1 MKKITRRNFLQ
12 ATAAMAATTAL
23 AACSSESTTTSTAT
37 SSSSTASSSSAASSD
52 AVTEIEFWYSW
63 TDKIEENN
71 ISLAEQ
77 FNETIGAEKNIKV
90 TAVYQ
95 GDYTETHSKLQAAV
109 IAGNAP
115 ALSVMEIASTRLFA
129 ENGII
134 MPMEDLIARDGVD
147 MDDFYE
153 GLLENC
159 LVDGT
164 YYGIPYLRS
173 TPILYVNTSLLA
185 AAGLPEEAP
194 ATWDDLQLY
203 CETIHEE
210 LGIYGLAMY
219 SYDWVLE
226 SFFFQQG
233 SSILSDDEMTVNL
246 NTDEGKTIFN
256 FFQALNNNEDIHIY
270 AGADS
275 SKIATDVMN
284 QTTAMWFSSTGDLT
298 KYLAV
303 GEENGFDVITAYIP
317 KAVQYGV
324 PTGGCNLVMT
334 SKLTDAEQEAAW
346 EFIKFATDTDQTV
359 FSSAL
364 TGYVTTR
371 KSAVDTAEVAA
382 LFESTP
388 QAKIALDQL
397 QDCGHGRPMN
407 PNYSEAANEIVNAL
421 DAMWT
426 ANADV
431 DTTVA
436 TYEATVNAILAQ

>member
-1 MKKITRRNFLQ
+1 MKKITRRSFLQ
-12 ATAAMAATTAL
+12 ATAALAATTAF
-23 AACSSESTTTSTAT
+23 AACSSDS
-37 SSSSTASSSSAASSD
+37 ASSSSSATLVTGDTTTSSD
-52 AVTEIEFWYSW
+52 SVTEIEFWYSW
-63 TDKIEENN
+63 SDLIEQNN
-71 ISLAEQ
+71 LDLAEQ
-77 FNETIGAEKNIKV
+77 FNNTIGAEKSMKV

-95 GDYTETHSKLQAAV
+95 GTYVETHAKLQAAV
-109 IAGNAP
+109 IAGEAP

-134 MPMEDLIARDGVD
+134 TPLDELIARDSVD

-159 LVDGT
+159 LVDGV
-164 YYGIPYLRS
+164 YHGIPYLRS

-194 ATWDDLQLY
+194 ATWDDLKTY
-203 CETIHEE
+203 CETIHDE

-246 NTDEGKTIFN
+246 NTTEGKTIFSY
-256 FFQALNNNEDIHIY
+256 FQSLKNNGDIHIY

-275 SKIATDVMN
+275 SNVATDVMN
-284 QTTAMWFSSTGDLT
+284 QNTAMWFSSTGDLT

-303 GEENGFDVITAYIP
+303 GAENGFDVITGYIP

-334 SKLTDAEQEAAW
+334 NGLTEAQQEAAW
-346 EFIKFATDTDQTV
+346 EFIKFATDTEQTV
-359 FSSAL
+359 YSSGL

-371 KSAVDTAEVAA
+371 KSAIDTDEVAA
-382 LFESTP
+382 LFAATP
-388 QAKIALDQL
+388 QAKVALDQL
-397 QDCGHGRPMN
+397 QECGHGRPMN
-407 PNYSEAANEIVNAL
+407 PNYAEASNEIVNAL

-426 ANADV
+426 ANAAV
-431 DTTVA
+431 DATVA
-436 TYEATVNAILAQ
+436 TYEASVNAILAQ